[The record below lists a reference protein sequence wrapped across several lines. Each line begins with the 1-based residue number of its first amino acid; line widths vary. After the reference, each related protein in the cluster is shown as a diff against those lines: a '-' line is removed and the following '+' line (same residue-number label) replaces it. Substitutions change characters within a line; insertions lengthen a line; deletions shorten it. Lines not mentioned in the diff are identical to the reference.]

1 MIACVFF
8 IGIVLYERRASLDF
22 TKTFHFYRSKIS
34 KFSILLLSFFLET
47 FFFYQTYKISTIIK
61 TCSIYHK
68 TFLLNIFLALLR
80 HIAVEQSTNI
90 KPKLLLLT
98 LCLTLPA
105 RCSTPFL

>member
-22 TKTFHFYRSKIS
+22 TKTFHFYRFKIS
-34 KFSILLLSFFLET
+34 KFSILSFFLFLET
-47 FFFYQTYKISTIIK
+47 FFLSNLQKFQRLSKLALSITKI
-61 TCSIYHK
+61 
-68 TFLLNIFLALLR
+68 FLLNIFLALLR
-80 HIAVEQSTNI
+80 HIAVKQSTNI
-90 KPKLLLLT
+90 KPILLLLT